1 MLMQDSVSIKGSIIS
16 AKMST
21 DGKMQQPQTLMAPIN
36 RVYQKVKYYYINPS
50 SPLLIMKDFFI
61 SVNQPTDS

>member
-21 DGKMQQPQTLMAPIN
+21 DGKMQQPQILMAPIN